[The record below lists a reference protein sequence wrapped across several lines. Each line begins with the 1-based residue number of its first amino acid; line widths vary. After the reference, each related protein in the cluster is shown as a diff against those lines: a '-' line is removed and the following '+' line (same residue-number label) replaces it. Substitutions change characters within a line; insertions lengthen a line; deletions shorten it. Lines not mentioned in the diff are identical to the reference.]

1 MSDETPYPVS
11 EFGDYRIS
19 HDTMTLEAVFYPPFK
34 GAEELTYEEI
44 QKDLKNIGVISGIS
58 EEAIRLFLLEKRYL
72 RHMFLQK
79 ELKQEKEAMVILS
92 IHLIQA

>member
-34 GAEELTYEEI
+34 GAV
-44 QKDLKNIGVISGIS
+44 DLLMRNT
-58 EEAIRLFLLEKRYL
+58 KRFKKY
-72 RHMFLQK
+72 RSNKWDFRRSDK
-79 ELKQEKEAMVILS
+79 TFS
-92 IHLIQA
+92 S